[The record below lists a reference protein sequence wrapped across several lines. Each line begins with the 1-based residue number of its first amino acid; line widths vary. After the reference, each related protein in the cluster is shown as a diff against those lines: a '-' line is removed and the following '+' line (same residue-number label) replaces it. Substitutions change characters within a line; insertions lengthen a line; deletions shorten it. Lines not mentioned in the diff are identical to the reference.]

1 MSSLDDS
8 YPRIRKYIERER
20 KEFIF
25 FSIFYV
31 RGALHGIVT
40 HSQSEMCAIIP
51 HFIDEVTK
59 T

>member
-1 MSSLDDS
+1 MSSLDDL

-20 KEFIF
+20 KGLIF

-40 HSQSEMCAIIP
+40 YSQSEMFAIIP
-51 HFIDEVTK
+51 HFIDEVIK